1 VEVVLPFVLGSIY
14 QKGRGFATSQEG
26 SFRSND
32 AFSHSTV
39 VTSECLQ
46 YQCLILLVLMSDP

>member
-1 VEVVLPFVLGSIY
+1 MEVGPPLCFGIDLPER
-14 QKGRGFATSQEG
+14 KGFATSQEG